1 MKARLVPLDIP
12 GLDLPLGGG
21 LWTVPRIQG
30 VPESTTVLVRG
41 APGVGKTVFG
51 SQLAGSVARA
61 LGGDVA
67 YGCIELLPVE
77 FQAQHAGLRREDVDE
92 EVVVP
97 PFKKG
102 KPSKKEKGCRFFAGL
117 LDLGA
122 AGDEQSRLGPA
133 VDALLHQVEQVGGRP
148 RVLVIDSLSD
158 GYNLGGSAPR
168 QLADALCK
176 LAAERGLVLIL
187 LEEAAD
193 IRPSVWSFAV
203 DVVLEL
209 KLSEEDS
216 VAGMTVTLDRWLT
229 VIKNRFGPSDA
240 GPHRFSMSP
249 GAGVSVTPRPLA
261 YLVNWAPTILWNG
274 WKSPEPAAQGWA
286 VGDPVTTLPWPKF
299 RECVTAVYGSYAHV
313 VWRVAYQLGQ
323 HLRNVR
329 PENTELLLIDFGLQR
344 QSQRELKYAQASVT
358 EISAGNPYL
367 AGGELIEAVRDTL
380 KEVRDSKVVVEKA
393 IIGDLRAIR
402 SFRNSEEIRMAV
414 GIIVAMLRQVRIPVV
429 LFETATP
436 RAGEAEPECVDFAD
450 VVVSIPVTSNLPIS
464 ATMTDTRTGLRH
476 SWSEHL

>member
-1 MKARLVPLDIP
+1 VKARLVSLDIP

-21 LWTVPRIQG
+21 LWTVPRIEG
-30 VPESTTVLVRG
+30 VPESTTILVRG
-41 APGVGKTVFG
+41 APGAGKTIFG

-77 FQAQHAGLRREDVDE
+77 FQAQHAGLRREDVAE

-102 KPSKKEKGCRFFAGL
+102 RPSKENGCRFFAGL

-133 VDALLHQVEQVGGRP
+133 VAALLHQVEQVGGRP

-168 QLADALCK
+168 PLADALCK
-176 LAAERGLVLIL
+176 LAAERGLVLLL

-193 IRPSVWSFAV
+193 FRPSVWSFAV
-203 DVVLEL
+203 DIVLEL
-209 KLSEEDS
+209 KLSEEDPA
-216 VAGMTVTLDRWLT
+216 AGMPVTLARWLT

-240 GPHRFSMSP
+240 GPHRFNITP
-249 GAGVSVTPRPLA
+249 NRGVYVIPRPA
-261 YLVNWAPTILWNG
+261 VYVASWAPAILWKG
-274 WKSPEPAAQGWA
+274 WTSPEPAAHGWA
-286 VGDPVTTLPWPKF
+286 VGEQVTTPPWPSF
-299 RECVTAVYGSYAHV
+299 RKCVTAVYGPYAHV
-313 VWRVAYQLGQ
+313 VWRIANQLGRQ
-323 HLRNVR
+323 LPGAKLEKSR
-329 PENTELLLIDFGLQR
+329 LLMIDFGR
-344 QSQRELKYAQASVT
+344 QIQNQRESEYTLPVMKIA
-358 EISAGNPYL
+358 AGYPYL
-367 AGGELIEAVRDTL
+367 DGGGLVDMARRAIKDI
-380 KEVRDSKVVVEKA
+380 RDSHVVVEKA
-393 IIGDLRAIR
+393 LIGDLRSIR
-402 SFRNSEEIRMAV
+402 SFRNPEEIRMAV
-414 GIIVAMLRQVRIPVV
+414 ALIVAMLREVRIPVV

-450 VVVSIPVTSNLPIS
+450 VVVSISPPSHMPIDV
-464 ATMTDTRTGLRH
+464 TMTDTRTGLRH
-476 SWSEHL
+476 RWSEDL